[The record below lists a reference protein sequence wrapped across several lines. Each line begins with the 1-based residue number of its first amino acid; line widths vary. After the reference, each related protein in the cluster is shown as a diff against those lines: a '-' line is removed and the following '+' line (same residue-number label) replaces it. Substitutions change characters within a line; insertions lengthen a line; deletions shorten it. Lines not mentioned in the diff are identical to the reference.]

1 VFRQI
6 IGEMAAVA
14 VAGTAAGL
22 IAAAALTRAI
32 TAMLFGVSPADV
44 ATYVAVAMG
53 LAVVA
58 ADRQLDLC
66 AQGNPNRSPGGS
78 SAGVS
83 DTVLP
88 DSTWCC

>member
-44 ATYVAVAMG
+44 ATYVAVAIV
-53 LAVVA
+53 LAVVVLIA
-58 ADRQLDLC
+58 SWISARKATRIDPLGALRQE
-66 AQGNPNRSPGGS
+66 
-78 SAGVS
+78 
-83 DTVLP
+83 
-88 DSTWCC
+88 